1 MKKIAAE
8 PNDAAHEKIRE
19 TGGRSKISRF
29 SFCFTVE
36 FLILHSRFLILYNPP
51 PMRWSRYFI
60 NTLREVPS
68 DADVVSQRLMMRAG
82 MIRKVAAGIYTYLP
96 LGLRSIQKLENI
108 VRQEMERA
116 GSTELL
122 MPAIQPAELW
132 MESGRWQKYGKELL
146 RIKDRHE
153 RDFVFGPTHEEV
165 ITETVRDA
173 INSYRQLPVNLY
185 QIQTK
190 FRDEVRPRFGLMRGR
205 EFIMKD
211 AYSFH
216 ANRESLDEAYEAM
229 REAYSRIFH
238 RCGLDHVPV
247 EADTGNIGGS
257 ASHEF
262 MVLAQSGE
270 DAVVSCPNC
279 RYGANVE
286 KATSK
291 FFDDEVEPAP
301 SNAIAELHTPGTQ
314 SIDDVGRFL
323 GKPTSELVKTLIFD
337 TDLGPVM
344 VLVRGDREGN
354 EIKIKNHLG
363 AQWMEM
369 IGESR
374 FEDATGGPVGYCGPV
389 ATKCARVL
397 ADYSLKGRKRWIVG
411 ANKKDHHLDYAV
423 PGRDF
428 PEPEYGDFTTVLAG
442 DPCVRCGTKLEIY
455 RGIEVGHVFKLGTKY
470 SEAMNC
476 VFLDE
481 GGQRVPMI
489 MGCYGLGIGRTVAA
503 AVEQAHDDD
512 GIIWPV
518 PIAPFEVVVTTIGKD
533 EAVLQTA
540 NRIYEQ
546 LVAEGIDAFFDDR
559 DERPGV
565 KFKDADLIGFP
576 FRIAVGAKSL
586 ANGQIEWSTRRDR
599 EKKLG
604 APDEVVQT
612 VMEGVKAGRV

>member
-1 MKKIAAE
+1 
-8 PNDAAHEKIRE
+8 
-19 TGGRSKISRF
+19 
-29 SFCFTVE
+29 
-36 FLILHSRFLILYNPP
+36 
-51 PMRWSRYFI
+51 MRWSRYFI
-60 NTLREVPS
+60 STLREVPS
-68 DADVVSQRLMMRAG
+68 DADVISQKLMMRAG

-108 VRQEMERA
+108 VRQEMTRA

-173 INSYRQLPVNLY
+173 VSSYRQLPVNLY

-216 ANRESLDEAYEAM
+216 ASRESLDETYEAM
-229 REAYSRIFH
+229 RDAYTRIFH
-238 RCGLDHVPV
+238 RCALDHVPV

-270 DAVVSCPNC
+270 DAVVSCSNC

-301 SNAIAELHTPGTQ
+301 SEAIAELHTPGTQ
-314 SIDDVGRFL
+314 TIDDVGRFL
-323 GKPTSELVKTLIFD
+323 GKPTAQLVKTLVFD
-337 TDLGPVM
+337 TDQGAVM
-344 VLVRGDREGN
+344 VLVRGDREAN

-363 AQWMEM
+363 AQFLEL
-369 IGESR
+369 IAENR
-374 FEDATGGPVGYCGPV
+374 FEEATGGVIGYCGPV
-389 ATKCARVL
+389 GTKCRRVL
-397 ADYSLKGRKRWIVG
+397 ADFSLKGRKRWIVG
-411 ANKKDHHLDYAV
+411 GNKKDYHLDYAV

-428 PEPEYGDFTTVLAG
+428 PEPEYGDFTTAIAG
-442 DPCVRCGTKLEIY
+442 DPCVRCGTALEVY
-455 RGIEVGHVFKLGTKY
+455 RGIEVGHIFKLGTKY
-470 SEAMNC
+470 SEAMHC
-476 VFLDE
+476 EYLDE
-481 GGQRVPMI
+481 GGKRVPMI
-489 MGCYGLGIGRTVAA
+489 MGCYGLGIGRTVASA
-503 AVEQAHDDD
+503 IEQSHDAD
-512 GIIWPV
+512 GIIWPM
-518 PIAPFEVVVTTIGKD
+518 PIAPFEVLVTIVGKEENVVR
-533 EAVLQTA
+533 TA
-540 NRIYEQ
+540 NEVYEQ
-546 LVAEGIDAFFDDR
+546 LLAAGIDALLDDR
-559 DERPGV
+559 DERPGP
-565 KFKDADLIGFP
+565 KFKDADLIGIP
-576 FRIAVGAKSL
+576 LRIAVGAKSL
-586 ANGQIEWSTRRDR
+586 ANGHVEWSWRKDR
-599 EKKLG
+599 AKQLA
-604 APDEVVQT
+604 APDEAVNT
-612 VMEGVKAGRV
+612 VIEAVRAARV

>member
-1 MKKIAAE
+1 MASKAE
-8 PNDAAHEKIRE
+8 QNNGSDTIPA
-19 TGGRSKISRF
+19 
-29 SFCFTVE
+29 
-36 FLILHSRFLILYNPP
+36 L
-51 PMRWSRYFI
+51 MRWSRFFI
-60 NTLREVPS
+60 NTLREVPA
-68 DADVVSQRLMMRAG
+68 DAEVVSQRLMMRAG

-96 LGLRSIQKLENI
+96 LGLRSIQKMETI
-108 VRQEMERA
+108 VRDEMNRA
-116 GSTELL
+116 GASELL
-122 MPAIQPAELW
+122 MPSLQPAELW

-146 RIKDRHE
+146 RIKDRHD

-165 ITETVRDA
+165 ITDTVRDA
-173 INSYRQLPVNLY
+173 ISSYRQLPVSLY

-216 ANRESLDEAYEAM
+216 TSRESLDETYEVM
-229 REAYSRIFH
+229 REAYGRIFH
-238 RCGLDHVPV
+238 RCSLDHVPV

-301 SNAIAELHTPGTQ
+301 SEALAELHTPGTQ
-314 SIDDVGRFL
+314 TIDDVGRFL
-323 GKPTSELVKTLIFD
+323 DKPTSQLVKTLVFD

-344 VLVRGDREGN
+344 VLVRGDRAGN

-369 IGESR
+369 LADSR
-374 FEDATGGPVGYCGPV
+374 FEDSTGGPIGYCGPV
-389 ATKCARVL
+389 GTKCARVL
-397 ADYSLKGRKRWIVG
+397 ADHSLRGRKRWIVG
-411 ANKKDHHLDYAV
+411 GNRKDMHLDYAV

-428 PEPEYGDFTTVLAG
+428 PEPEFGDFTTAIAG
-442 DPCVRCGTKLEIY
+442 DPCVRCGTPLEIY
-455 RGIEVGHVFKLGTKY
+455 RGIEVGHIFKLGTKY
-470 SEAMNC
+470 SDAMQC
-476 VFLDE
+476 VYLDE
-481 GGQRVPMI
+481 GGQRQPMV
-489 MGCYGLGIGRTVAA
+489 MGCYGLGIGRTVAS
-503 AVEQAHDDD
+503 AVEQSHDDD
-512 GIIWPV
+512 GIIWPM
-518 PIAPFEVVVTTIGKD
+518 PIAPFEVVVTSVGKD
-533 EAVLQTA
+533 EAVTRMA
-540 NRIYEQ
+540 TEVYEK
-546 LVAEGIDAFFDDR
+546 LRAEGIDVLFDDR

-576 FRIAVGAKSL
+576 LRIAVGAKSL
-586 ANGQIEWSTRRDR
+586 ANGQIEWSFRKDR
-599 EKKLG
+599 AKQLG
-604 APDEVVQT
+604 APEEVL
-612 VMEGVKAGRV
+612 ARVVEAVRSALA

>member
-1 MKKIAAE
+1 M
-8 PNDAAHEKIRE
+8 N
-19 TGGRSKISRF
+19 
-29 SFCFTVE
+29 
-36 FLILHSRFLILYNPP
+36 
-51 PMRWSRYFI
+51 
-60 NTLREVPS
+60 
-68 DADVVSQRLMMRAG
+68 RAG
-82 MIRKVAAGIYTYLP
+82 A
-96 LGLRSIQKLENI
+96 
-108 VRQEMERA
+108 
-116 GSTELL
+116 TELL

-146 RIKDRHE
+146 RIKDRHD

-165 ITETVRDA
+165 ITDTVRDSVS
-173 INSYRQLPVNLY
+173 SYRQLPVNLY

-216 ANRESLDEAYEAM
+216 SSRESLDETYEAM
-229 REAYSRIFH
+229 REAYTRVFH
-238 RCGLDHVPV
+238 RCALDHVPV

-301 SNAIAELHTPGTQ
+301 SEAIAELHTPGTQ
-314 SIDDVGRFL
+314 SIDDVARFL
-323 GKPTSELVKTLIFD
+323 GRPTSDLVKTLVFE

-354 EIKIKNHLG
+354 EIKIKNHLN
-363 AQWMEM
+363 AQWLEL
-369 IGESR
+369 IAESR
-374 FEDATGGPVGYCGPV
+374 FEEATGGPVGYCGPV
-389 ATKCARVL
+389 GTKCARVL

-411 ANKKDHHLDYAV
+411 ANRRDHHLDYAV

-428 PEPEYGDFTTVLAG
+428 PEPEYGDFTTVFEG
-442 DPCVRCGTKLEIY
+442 DLCVRCGTKLEIY
-455 RGIEVGHVFKLGTKY
+455 RGIEVGHIFKLGTKY
-470 SEAMNC
+470 SEAMHC
-476 VFLDE
+476 EFLDE
-481 GGQRVPMI
+481 SGQRVPMI

-503 AVEQAHDDD
+503 AVEQSHDDD
-512 GIIWPV
+512 GIIWPM
-518 PIAPFEVVVTTIGKD
+518 PIAPFEVVVTSVGKED
-533 EAVLQTA
+533 SVLRTA
-540 NRIYEQ
+540 FEVYEK
-546 LVAEGIDAFFDDR
+546 LVAAGIDVLFDDR

-576 FRIAVGAKSL
+576 LRIAVGAKSL
-586 ANGQIEWSTRRDR
+586 AAGNVEWSWRKDR
-599 EKKLG
+599 VKQL
-604 APDEVVQT
+604 APPDEAVAAVIDA
-612 VMEGVKAGRV
+612 VKAARV

>member
-1 MKKIAAE
+1 
-8 PNDAAHEKIRE
+8 
-19 TGGRSKISRF
+19 
-29 SFCFTVE
+29 
-36 FLILHSRFLILYNPP
+36 
-51 PMRWSRYFI
+51 MRWSRYFI

-68 DADVVSQRLMMRAG
+68 DADVISQKLMMRAG

-108 VRQEMERA
+108 VRQEMVRA

-173 INSYRQLPVNLY
+173 ISSYRQLPVNLF

-216 ANRESLDEAYEAM
+216 ASRESLDETYEAM
-229 REAYSRIFH
+229 REAYTRIFH

-262 MVLAQSGE
+262 MVLAGSGE

-279 RYGANVE
+279 RYGANME
-286 KATSK
+286 KASSK

-301 SNAIAELHTPGTQ
+301 SAALAKVMDELHTPGTKT
-314 SIDDVGRFL
+314 IDDVGAFL
-323 GKPTSELVKTLIFD
+323 NKPTSELVKTLVFE

-354 EIKIKNHLG
+354 EVKIKNHLG
-363 AQWMEM
+363 AQLLEM
-369 IGESR
+369 IGEAQ
-374 FEDATGGPVGYCGPV
+374 FEKATGGPVGYCGPV
-389 ATKCARVL
+389 GTKCARVL

-411 ANKKDHHLDYAV
+411 ANKKDHHIDYAV

-428 PEPEYGDFTTVLAG
+428 PEPEFGDFTTVFAG

-470 SEAMNC
+470 SEAMHC
-476 VFLDE
+476 EYIDE
-481 GGQRVPMI
+481 GGKRVPMI

-503 AVEQAHDDD
+503 AVEQSHDDD

-518 PIAPFEVVVTTIGKD
+518 PIAPFEVILTALGKD
-533 EAVLQTA
+533 EAVATKAAQ
-540 NRIYEQ
+540 IYDE
-546 LVAEGIDAFFDDR
+546 LVAAGIDVLFDDR

-565 KFKDADLIGFP
+565 KFKDADLLGIP
-576 FRIAVGAKSL
+576 MRVAVGAKSL
-586 ANGQIEWSTRRDR
+586 AAGQIEWSWRKDR
-599 EKKLG
+599 AKQLG
-604 APDEVVQT
+604 APEEVVRM
-612 VMEGVKAGRV
+612 VIEEVRAARG

>member
-1 MKKIAAE
+1 
-8 PNDAAHEKIRE
+8 
-19 TGGRSKISRF
+19 
-29 SFCFTVE
+29 
-36 FLILHSRFLILYNPP
+36 
-51 PMRWSRYFI
+51 MRWSRYFI

-68 DADVVSQRLMMRAG
+68 DADVISQKLMMRAG

-108 VRQEMERA
+108 VRQEMTRA

-216 ANRESLDEAYEAM
+216 ATRESLDETYEAM
-229 REAYSRIFH
+229 REAYTRIFH
-238 RCGLDHVPV
+238 RCALDHVPV

-314 SIDDVGRFL
+314 SIGDVGRFL

-337 TDLGPVM
+337 SDLGPVM

-363 AQWMEM
+363 AQFLEM

-374 FEDATGGPVGYCGPV
+374 FEEATGGPIGYCGPV
-389 ATKCARVL
+389 GTKCAKML

-411 ANKKDHHLDYAV
+411 ANKRDHHLDYAV

-428 PEPEYGDFTTVLAG
+428 PEPEYADVTTVLAG

-470 SEAMNC
+470 SEAMKC
-476 VFLDE
+476 EFLNE
-481 GGQRVPMI
+481 SGTREPMI

-503 AVEQAHDDD
+503 AIEQSHDAD
-512 GIIWPV
+512 GIIWPM
-518 PIAPFEVVVTTIGKD
+518 PIAPFEVVVTTLGRD
-533 EAVLQTA
+533 ENVLQTA
-540 NRIYEQ
+540 NRVYEE
-546 LVAEGIDAFFDDR
+546 LLAAGVDVLLDDR

-565 KFKDADLIGFP
+565 KFKDTDLIGFP
-576 FRIAVGAKSL
+576 LRIAVGAKSL
-586 ANGQIEWSTRRDR
+586 ANGQIEWSWRKD
-599 EKKLG
+599 KAKQLG
-604 APDEVVQT
+604 APDDVIALIAKEVETARYQYS
-612 VMEGVKAGRV
+612 R

>member
-1 MKKIAAE
+1 
-8 PNDAAHEKIRE
+8 
-19 TGGRSKISRF
+19 
-29 SFCFTVE
+29 
-36 FLILHSRFLILYNPP
+36 
-51 PMRWSRYFI
+51 MRWTRYFI
-60 NTLREVPS
+60 NTLREVPA
-68 DADVVSQRLMMRAG
+68 DADVISQKLMMRAG

-96 LGLRSIQKLENI
+96 LGLRSIQKLETI
-108 VRQEMERA
+108 VREEMTRA

-165 ITETVRDA
+165 ITETVRDSVS
-173 INSYRQLPVNLY
+173 SYRHLPVNLY

-216 ANRESLDEAYEAM
+216 TTRESLDEAYEAM
-229 REAYSRIFH
+229 REAYSRTFR
-238 RCGLDHVPV
+238 RCALDHVPV

-279 RYGANVE
+279 RYGANIE

-291 FFDDEVEPAP
+291 FFEDEPEPAP
-301 SNAIAELHTPGTQ
+301 MTEMAPLHTPGTQ
-314 SIDDVGRFL
+314 TIDDVGRFL
-323 GKPTSELVKTLIFD
+323 KKPTSELVKTLVFE
-337 TDLGPVM
+337 TETGAVM

-354 EIKIKNHLG
+354 EVKIKNYLG
-363 AQWMEM
+363 VNMLEM
-369 IGESR
+369 ISDAK
-374 FEDATGGPVGYCGPV
+374 FEAATGGPVGYCGPV
-389 ATKCARVL
+389 GTRCARVL
-397 ADYSLKGRKRWIVG
+397 ADVSLKGRRNWIVG
-411 ANKKDHHLDYAV
+411 GNRKDTHVAGV
-423 PGRDF
+423 NPGRDF
-428 PEPEYGDFTTVLAG
+428 PEPEYGDFTTVFAG
-442 DPCVRCGTKLEIY
+442 DPCPRCGTKLEIY

-470 SEAMNC
+470 SESMNC

-481 GGQRVPMI
+481 KGERQPMI

-503 AVEQAHDDD
+503 AVEQSHDDD
-512 GIIWPV
+512 GIIWPM
-518 PIAPFEVVVTTIGKD
+518 PIAPFEVVVTVVGREENVVRAAEEVYAK
-533 EAVLQTA
+533 L
-540 NRIYEQ
+540 
-546 LVAEGIDAFFDDR
+546 LAEGIDVLLDDR

-576 FRIAVGAKSL
+576 LRIAVGAKSL
-586 ANGQIEWSTRRDR
+586 ANGQIEWSFRKDR
-599 EKKLG
+599 QKQLG
-604 APDEVVQT
+604 PPVDVVQRVIDEVR
-612 VMEGVKAGRV
+612 KARTTAR

>member
-1 MKKIAAE
+1 
-8 PNDAAHEKIRE
+8 
-19 TGGRSKISRF
+19 
-29 SFCFTVE
+29 
-36 FLILHSRFLILYNPP
+36 
-51 PMRWSRYFI
+51 MRWSRYFI
-60 NTLREVPS
+60 HTLREVPA
-68 DADVVSQRLMMRAG
+68 DADVISQKLMMRAC

-96 LGLRSIQKLENI
+96 LGLRSIHKLENI
-108 VRQEMERA
+108 VRQEMTRA
-116 GSTELL
+116 GSTELS
-122 MPAIQPAELW
+122 MPSIQPAELW

-146 RIKDRHE
+146 RIKDRHD

-165 ITETVRDA
+165 ITETVRDS
-173 INSYRQLPVNLY
+173 ISSYRQLPVSLY

-216 ANRESLDEAYEAM
+216 TSRESLDETYDAM
-229 REAYSRIFH
+229 RDAYTRIFH

-301 SNAIAELHTPGTQ
+301 SDALAELHTPGTQ
-314 SIDDVGRFL
+314 TIDDVGRFL
-323 GKPTSELVKTLIFD
+323 HKPTAQLVKTLVFE
-337 TDLGPVM
+337 TDLGAVM
-344 VLVRGDREGN
+344 VLIRGDREGN

-363 AQWMEM
+363 AQFLEL
-369 IGESR
+369 ISESR
-374 FEDATGGPVGYCGPV
+374 FEEATGGVIGYCGPV
-389 ATKCARVL
+389 GTKCTRVL
-397 ADYSLKGRKRWIVG
+397 ADHSLQGRKRWIVG

-428 PEPEYGDFTTVLAG
+428 PEPEYGDFTTAIAG
-442 DPCVRCGTKLEIY
+442 DPCVRCGTALEVY

-470 SEAMNC
+470 SEAMHC
-476 VFLDE
+476 EYLDE
-481 GGQRVPMI
+481 SGKRVPMI
-489 MGCYGLGIGRTVAA
+489 MGCYGLGIGRTVASA
-503 AVEQAHDDD
+503 IEQSHDDD
-512 GIIWPV
+512 GIIWPM
-518 PIAPFEVVVTTIGKD
+518 PIAPFEVVVTSLGKD
-533 EAVLQTA
+533 ENVTA
-540 NRIYEQ
+540 PANEVYEK
-546 LVAEGIDAFFDDR
+546 LVAAGVDVLFDDR

-576 FRIAVGAKSL
+576 LRIAIGAKSL
-586 ANGQIEWSTRRDR
+586 ANGQIEWSTRRER
-599 EKKLG
+599 EKQLG
-604 APDEVVQT
+604 SIEEVVAIIVERAT
-612 VMEGVKAGRV
+612 RERAGSLM